1 METFVM
7 ITVAGGFL
15 MGVGAT
21 LMLLGVAFYIW
32 GK

>member
-1 METFVM
+1 METFAL
-7 ITVAGGFL
+7 ITMAGGFL

-21 LMLLGVAFYIW
+21 LLLFGVVFYFW